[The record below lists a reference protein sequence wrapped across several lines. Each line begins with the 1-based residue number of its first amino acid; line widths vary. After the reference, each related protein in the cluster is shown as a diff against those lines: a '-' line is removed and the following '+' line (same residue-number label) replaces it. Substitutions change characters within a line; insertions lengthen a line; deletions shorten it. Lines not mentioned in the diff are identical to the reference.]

1 MLLQDHRTT
10 NKSVCKQPE
19 HSKQVMQV
27 NVLYGEHVCTS
38 LVTHVTSAYQLY
50 LVCPTQKSLLFVS
63 NNSDLIDENICDS
76 KLVSK

>member
-1 MLLQDHRTT
+1 
-10 NKSVCKQPE
+10 
-19 HSKQVMQV
+19 V